1 MDIEELLERYAAG
14 ERNFREV
21 DLSSSDLTG
30 VNLSGGY
37 TITYELARQIKYCD
51 RLR

>member
-14 ERNFREV
+14 ERDFRDV

-30 VNLSGGY
+30 VNFSGIY
-37 TITYELARQIKYCD
+37 AIAYELYQFSKMRQQM
-51 RLR
+51 